1 MLNLIFSSCFQGMV
15 EGLEEEIRSFF
26 VRNPSEKSYVLKGL
40 SSYERLLAH
49 AASAYNYLKSRS
61 TIKQTLNRLH
71 RADQMC
77 VSISRFRQLVRRE
90 GVEDR

>member
-1 MLNLIFSSCFQGMV
+1 MV

-26 VRNPSEKSYVLKGL
+26 VRNPTEKSYVLKGL

-61 TIKQTLNRLH
+61 KNLTDKDSPDSQSL
-71 RADQMC
+71 
-77 VSISRFRQLVRRE
+77 ISSSFQALTALV
-90 GVEDR
+90 GLGS